1 MNHVTSFSTS
11 EGDVT
16 WVGFK
21 SMFIYAVRSYL
32 EAGGVPGQVRAD
44 PQNELVL
51 DEAPA
56 PNTGRTP
63 VLTGNIDVT
72 CILVGLG

>member
-1 MNHVTSFSTS
+1 MARLTL
-11 EGDVT
+11 G
-16 WVGFK
+16 
-21 SMFIYAVRSYL
+21 SYL

-72 CILVGLG
+72 CILVDLG